1 MHSTYLNYWEY
12 RQDKTTRLIQWQ
24 DDDDDDD
31 EEEKANDSN
40 QHFFLLF
47 LSLI

>member
-24 DDDDDDD
+24 DDDDDD